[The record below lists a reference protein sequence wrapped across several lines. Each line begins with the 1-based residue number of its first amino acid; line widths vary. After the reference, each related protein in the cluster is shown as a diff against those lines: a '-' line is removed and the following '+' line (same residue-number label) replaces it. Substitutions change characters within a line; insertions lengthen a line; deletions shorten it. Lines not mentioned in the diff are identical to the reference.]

1 MSEAIHATAV
11 LCGTH
16 GVLIRGAPGA
26 GKSTLT
32 HALIARG
39 ARLVGDDRIWLSAC
53 QDRLLA
59 SVPAVIS
66 GLVELRGRGLVTTPF
81 ERAAIIRLV
90 ADIVPAETLERMPEE
105 GRAAAELL
113 GVVVPRQQVPAA
125 TEAAVRLVD
134 AALEAL
140 SPNRNMGLR
149 SA

>member
-1 MSEAIHATAV
+1 MCQAIHATAV
-11 LCGTH
+11 LCGTN

-39 ARLVGDDRIWLSAC
+39 ARLIGDDRIWLAAC

-66 GLVELRGRGLVTTPF
+66 GLVELRGRGLVAVPF

-90 ADIVPAETLERMPEE
+90 VDIVPTETLERMPEE
-105 GRAAAELL
+105 GRAAVELL
-113 GVVVPRQQVPAA
+113 GVVVQRQQVPAA
-125 TEAAVRLVD
+125 AEAAVRLVD

-140 SPNRNMGLR
+140 SPNRNIGLR

>member
-11 LCGTH
+11 LCGTQ

-39 ARLVGDDRIWLSAC
+39 ARLIGDDRIWLSAC

-66 GLVELRGRGLVTTPF
+66 GLVELRGRGLVAAPF
-81 ERAAIIRLV
+81 ERAAIIRLIV
-90 ADIVPAETLERMPEE
+90 DIVPTETLERMPEE
-105 GRAAAELL
+105 GRAAVELL

-140 SPNRNMGLR
+140 SPNRNISLR